1 VRFRTVLLVAVGLAV
16 LSAVGWLGQQR
27 TVSTDPVLL
36 TSGPPADTVTVEPE
50 VEPAPVRAAAPAQ
63 PRGADPAWVRRT
75 ALAAG
80 IPEPAVAAYARA
92 TLGAPEGCDLGWT
105 TLAGIGWVESHHAT
119 IDGRTVGADGR
130 PSTPIVGPALDGAGP
145 VAAIPADGAWDH
157 ATGPMQFITSTWQQW
172 GRDGDGDGVADPQ
185 DLDDA
190 AAAAAAYLC
199 GTGYDLTTGPGWTA
213 AVRAYNHSDAYVLA
227 VHSAAETYAERTS

>member
-1 VRFRTVLLVAVGLAV
+1 MRFRTVLVVAVGLAV
-16 LSAVGWLGQQR
+16 LSAVAWLGQQR
-27 TVSTDPVLL
+27 SVSTDPVLL
-36 TSGPPADTVTVEPE
+36 TSGPPADTGPVGA
-50 VEPAPVRAAAPAQ
+50 APVAAAASAQPAQ
-63 PRGADPAWVRRT
+63 PTGVDPAWVRRT

-119 IDGRTVGADGR
+119 IDGRTVGVDGR

-145 VAAIPADGAWDH
+145 VAAIPVDGGWDH
-157 ATGPMQFITSTWQQW
+157 ATGPLQFITSTWERW
-172 GRDGDGDGVADPQ
+172 GRDGDGDGAADPQ

-199 GTGYDLTTGPGWTA
+199 GTGHDLATGPGWAA

-227 VHSAAETYAERTS
+227 VHSAATTYAERTA

>member
-1 VRFRTVLLVAVGLAV
+1 MRFRTVLLVAVGLAV

-27 TVSTDPVLL
+27 TVTTDPVLL
-36 TSGPPADTVTVEPE
+36 TSGPPADAVA
-50 VEPAPVRAAAPAQ
+50 VEPAPVRAASPE
-63 PRGADPAWVRRT
+63 PPSGADPAWVRHT

-119 IDGRTVGADGR
+119 IGGRTLGADGR
-130 PSTPIVGPALDGAGP
+130 PSTPVVGPALDGAGP
-145 VAAIPADGAWDH
+145 VAAIPVDGAWDH
-157 ATGPMQFITSTWQQW
+157 ALGPLQFITSTWQRW
-172 GRDGDGDGVADPQ
+172 GRDGDGDGAADPQ

-199 GTGYDLTTGPGWTA
+199 GTGSDLSTGPGWTA

-227 VHSAAETYAERTS
+227 VHSAATTYADRSRW

>member
-1 VRFRTVLLVAVGLAV
+1 MAV
-16 LSAVGWLGQQR
+16 LSAVAWLGQQR
-27 TVSTDPVLL
+27 TVTSDPVLL
-36 TSGPPADTVTVEPE
+36 TSGPPADV
-50 VEPAPVRAAAPAQ
+50 APAAAPEPGPTSRSASRT
-63 PRGADPAWVRRT
+63 PVAPAAADPAWVRRT

-130 PSTPIVGPALDGAGP
+130 PSTPIVGPALDGTGP
-145 VAAIPADGAWDH
+145 VAAIPVDGAWDR

-199 GTGYDLTTGPGWTA
+199 GTGYDLTTAAGWTA

-227 VHSAAETYAERTS
+227 VHSAATTYAERTR